1 MTDSPDEKVAMLQQ
15 RQDSFYLSVQ
25 EDDDLQ
31 PHELSGDE
39 NAEKSVISSD
49 IANSGK
55 ASKWPL
61 ILDFLLTVTTI
72 MKTVIGAG
80 IISLPYSI
88 SKLGF
93 VFGLLV
99 YLVALAVNYFTAMML
114 LKSKNLAKHSN
125 YSSIMCHIFDSKM
138 AKAVSSFVILLNNV
152 GICIA

>member
-55 ASKWPL
+55 ASK
-61 ILDFLLTVTTI
+61 
-72 MKTVIGAG
+72 
-80 IISLPYSI
+80 
-88 SKLGF
+88 
-93 VFGLLV
+93 
-99 YLVALAVNYFTAMML
+99 
-114 LKSKNLAKHSN
+114 
-125 YSSIMCHIFDSKM
+125 
-138 AKAVSSFVILLNNV
+138 
-152 GICIA
+152 